1 MNDSRAIPSSAPMLR
16 CDNLVHVYESSG
28 SRVAALR
35 GIDLVV
41 EHGETVALLGPSGSG
56 KSTLLWHFA
65 GLLAPTAGTVELNGR
80 NLASMS
86 LRELDTVRVRDI
98 GVMLQNGSRN
108 LVPYI
113 SATENLM
120 FAQRPTGRTTKGKQ
134 TRAGFLLEAVGL
146 QRAMRRP
153 AGGLSGGEQQRL
165 ALAVALVNGPEL
177 LLADEPTSQLD
188 EVTAA
193 SIVELIKTANTE
205 FGTAVVVVTHDAKVS
220 VALGRT
226 ITIRDG
232 RIGEESHEGESYL
245 VVGKDGAM
253 HLPPELLEA
262 LPPGSLAR
270 ATVVDDGV
278 RLQRVERARPDSDTG
293 GGT

>member
-1 MNDSRAIPSSAPMLR
+1 MTDSPAAPPSAVLLR

-41 EHGETVALLGPSGSG
+41 ERGETVALLGPSGSG

-65 GLLAPTAGTVELNGR
+65 ALLAPTAGTVELNGR
-80 NLASMS
+80 NLAAMSM
-86 LRELDTVRVRDI
+86 RELDTVRVRDI
-98 GVMLQNGSRN
+98 GVLLQNGSRN
-108 LVPYI
+108 VIPYI
-113 SATENLM
+113 SATENML
-120 FAQRPTGRTTKGKQ
+120 FAQRPTQRTAKGKQ
-134 TRAGFLLEAVGL
+134 ARAEFLLAAVGL
-146 QRAMRRP
+146 QHVSRRP

-165 ALAVALVNGPEL
+165 ALAVALANGPQL

-188 EVTAA
+188 EATAA
-193 SIVELIKTANTE
+193 SIVELIRTANDE
-205 FGTAVVVVTHDAKVS
+205 FGTTVVVVTHDENVS
-220 VALGRT
+220 AALGRS

-232 RIGEESHEGESYL
+232 RIGEESHAGESYL

-253 HLPPELLEA
+253 HLPPELLEV

-270 ATVVDDGV
+270 ATALDDGV
-278 RLQRVERARPDSDTG
+278 HLQRIERAHPGSDA
-293 GGT
+293 

>member
-1 MNDSRAIPSSAPMLR
+1 MTDSLATPPSAELLR

-35 GIDLVV
+35 GVDLVV
-41 EHGETVALLGPSGSG
+41 ERGETVALLGPSGSG
-56 KSTLLWHFA
+56 KSTLLWHLA

-86 LRELDTVRVRDI
+86 LRELDTMRVRDI
-98 GVMLQNGSRN
+98 GVMLQNASRN
-108 LVPYI
+108 VIPYI

-120 FAQRPTGRTTKGKQ
+120 FAQRPTQRTTRGKQ
-134 TRAGFLLEAVGL
+134 SRAEFLLEAVGL
-146 QRAMRRP
+146 QHVTRRP

-165 ALAVALVNGPEL
+165 ALAVALANGPQL

-193 SIVELIKTANTE
+193 SIVELIKTAHTK
-205 FGTAVVVVTHDAKVS
+205 FGTAVVVVTHDEKVS
-220 VALGRT
+220 AALGRS

-232 RIGEESHEGESYL
+232 RIGEESHAGESYL

-270 ATVVDDGV
+270 ATAVDGGV
-278 RLQRVERARPDSDTG
+278 YLQRVERGRPGSGASGRT
-293 GGT
+293 

>member
-1 MNDSRAIPSSAPMLR
+1 MNETLATPSSAPLLR

-41 EHGETVALLGPSGSG
+41 ESSETVALLGPSGSG

-86 LRELDTVRVRDI
+86 LRELDAVRVRDV

-108 LVPYI
+108 LMPYI
-113 SATENLM
+113 SATENLI
-120 FAQRPTGRTTKGKQ
+120 FAQRATQKTTKAKQ
-134 TRAGFLLEAVGL
+134 SRARFLLEAVGL
-146 QRAMRRP
+146 HNTGRRP

-165 ALAVALVNGPEL
+165 ALAVALANGPQL

-188 EVTAA
+188 EATAA

-205 FGTAVVVVTHDAKVS
+205 LGTAVVVVTHDENVS
-220 VALGRT
+220 AALGRT

-232 RIGEESHEGESYL
+232 RIGEESHAGESYL

-253 HLPPELLEA
+253 HLPPELLEV

-270 ATVVDDGV
+270 ATAVDDGV
-278 RLQRVERARPDSDTG
+278 HLQRVERGRPGSDR
-293 GGT
+293 

>member
-1 MNDSRAIPSSAPMLR
+1 MSESRANPPSTPMLR

-41 EHGETVALLGPSGSG
+41 EQGETVALLGPSGSG

-65 GLLAPTAGTVELNGR
+65 GLLTPTAGTVELNGR
-80 NLASMS
+80 DLASMS
-86 LRELDTVRVRDI
+86 LRQLDTVRVRDI

-120 FAQRPTGRTTKGKQ
+120 FAQRPTQRTTKGKQ
-134 TRAGFLLEAVGL
+134 IRAGFLLEAVGL
-146 QRAMRRP
+146 ERATRRP

-165 ALAVALVNGPEL
+165 ALAVALVNGPQL

-205 FGTAVVVVTHDAKVS
+205 FGTAVVVVTHDEKVS
-220 VALGRT
+220 AALGRT

-232 RIGEESHEGESYL
+232 RIGEESHAGESYL

-270 ATVVDDGV
+270 ATAVDDGV
-278 RLQRVERARPDSDTG
+278 HLQRVERARPDSDAG
-293 GGT
+293 GDT

>member
-1 MNDSRAIPSSAPMLR
+1 MKETLATPPSAALLR

-41 EHGETVALLGPSGSG
+41 GRGETVALLGPSGSG

-86 LRELDTVRVRDI
+86 LRELDTVRVREI

-108 LVPYI
+108 LLPYI

-120 FAQRPTGRTTKGKQ
+120 FAQRPTQKTTKGKQ
-134 TRAGFLLEAVGL
+134 SRAGFLLEAVGL
-146 QRAMRRP
+146 QNATRRP

-165 ALAVALVNGPEL
+165 ALAVALVNGPQL

-188 EVTAA
+188 DVTAA

-205 FGTAVVVVTHDAKVS
+205 LGTAVVVVTHDENVS
-220 VALGRT
+220 AALGRT

-232 RIGEESHEGESYL
+232 RIGEESHAGESYL

-253 HLPPELLEA
+253 HLPPELLEV

-270 ATVVDDGV
+270 ATAVDDGV
-278 RLQRVERARPDSDTG
+278 HLQRVERGRPGSGAG

>member
-1 MNDSRAIPSSAPMLR
+1 MNDSPAALPSAALLR

-35 GIDLVV
+35 GVDLIV
-41 EHGETVALLGPSGSG
+41 EPGETVALLGPSGSG

-80 NLASMS
+80 NLAAMS

-108 LVPYI
+108 LMPYI

-120 FAQRPTGRTTKGKQ
+120 FAQRPTQRTTRGKQ
-134 TRAGFLLEAVGL
+134 ARAKFLLDAVGL
-146 QRAMRRP
+146 QHTTGRP

-165 ALAVALVNGPEL
+165 ALAVALVNGPQL

-188 EVTAA
+188 DATAA
-193 SIVELIKTANTE
+193 TIVELIKTANVE
-205 FGTAVVVVTHDAKVS
+205 FGTTVVVVTHDENVS
-220 VALGRT
+220 AALGRT

-232 RIGEESHEGESYL
+232 RIGEESHAGESYL

-270 ATVVDDGV
+270 ATAVDDGV
-278 RLQRVERARPDSDTG
+278 HLQRVERARPASGEG
-293 GGT
+293 GGA

>member
-1 MNDSRAIPSSAPMLR
+1 MTEPVATPSAALLR

-41 EHGETVALLGPSGSG
+41 ERGETVALLGPSGSG
-56 KSTLLWHFA
+56 KSTLLWHLA
-65 GLLAPTAGTVELNGR
+65 GLLVPTAGTVELNGR

-86 LRELDTVRVRDI
+86 MRELDVVRMRDI

-108 LVPYI
+108 VMPYI

-120 FAQRPTGRTTKGKQ
+120 FAQRPTQRTMKGKQ
-134 TRAGFLLEAVGL
+134 ARAGFLLDAVGL
-146 QRAMRRP
+146 QYTARRP

-165 ALAVALVNGPEL
+165 ALAVALANGPQL

-205 FGTAVVVVTHDAKVS
+205 FGTTVVVVTHDEKVS
-220 VALGRT
+220 AALGRS

-232 RIGEESHEGESYL
+232 RIGEESHDGDSYL

-270 ATVVDDGV
+270 ATAVDDGV
-278 RLQRVERARPDSDTG
+278 HLQRVQRG
-293 GGT
+293 GDA